1 MRGRFKRQPH
11 IKLCAIG
18 TRAEVDF
25 SVMTFDDDSVADDQ
39 AKSRAGSALGCEEG
53 HRKDVGLDLCRD
65 SAAIVSD
72 LDEKKLAVAARAD
85 IDATRPA
92 DGVNRIVDEVRPD
105 LVLTRRRRRLEARK
119 RAIKVARDR
128 DVPELVTEDD

>member
-1 MRGRFKRQPH
+1 
-11 IKLCAIG
+11 
-18 TRAEVDF
+18 
-25 SVMTFDDDSVADDQ
+25 MTFDDDSVADNQ
-39 AKSRAGSALGCEEG
+39 AKSRAGTALGREEG
-53 HRKDVGLDLCRD
+53 HREDVGLGLRRD
-65 SAAIVSD
+65 STAIVRN
-72 LDEKKLAVAARAD
+72 LNKKKLAVAARAD

>member
-1 MRGRFKRQPH
+1 MRQLLQRPMYSGRSERLSVRRRFKRQPH
-11 IKLCAIG
+11 IKLCAIRS
-18 TRAEVDF
+18 RAEVDF

-72 LDEKKLAVAARAD
+72 LDEKKLARS
-85 IDATRPA
+85 
-92 DGVNRIVDEVRPD
+92 EE
-105 LVLTRRRRRLEARK
+105 RRVGKECR
-119 RAIKVARDR
+119 
-128 DVPELVTEDD
+128 